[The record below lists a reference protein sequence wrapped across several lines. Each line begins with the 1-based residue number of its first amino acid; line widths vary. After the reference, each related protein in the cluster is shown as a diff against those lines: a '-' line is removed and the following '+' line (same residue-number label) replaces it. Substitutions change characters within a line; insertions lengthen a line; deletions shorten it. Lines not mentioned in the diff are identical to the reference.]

1 MLGQCVCLPLQ
12 LSMGDS
18 NIFACFVIVVIHLC
32 YIPRKSDENN
42 FFSLIVIVM

>member
-1 MLGQCVCLPLQ
+1 MCLPLQ

-32 YIPRKSDENN
+32 YIPRKSDEKN

>member
-1 MLGQCVCLPLQ
+1 MCLPLQ

-32 YIPRKSDENN
+32 YIPRKSDEKNLPSVN
-42 FFSLIVIVM
+42 VFHFFTSG